1 MDKIAEK
8 ETLLI
13 LEIDAVTGEQ
23 LERPMTEEEILKRN
37 EIALEIQKNE
47 ADALAA
53 QQAREASIRKM
64 AEASGLTEAEIE
76 ALF

>member
-1 MDKIAEK
+1 MNDLIAV
-8 ETLLI
+8 ETDALTNKTI
-13 LEIDAVTGEQ
+13 ERQMTDDEITQYKKD
-23 LERPMTEEEILKRN
+23 I
-37 EIALEIQKNE
+37 E
-47 ADALAA
+47 AAKKAESDALAA